1 MEVKA
6 RTTMMT
12 PNYRQTLDKLKTKNM
27 KKITVHVSWYE
38 KNFGAS
44 LGEEVPGAV
53 VLTAKT
59 FEELQQAVPETL
71 RFHVEGLLED
81 EDEEVPEWLA
91 KGDYEFEWDL
101 DTAALLQVCSQYAT
115 LAAIS
120 RASGVNERQL
130 SHYANGTKKPRQP
143 QRQRIVEG
151 LHKIGRSLMTFM

>member
-1 MEVKA
+1 
-6 RTTMMT
+6 
-12 PNYRQTLDKLKTKNM
+12 M

-38 KNFGAS
+38 KNFGAA
-44 LGEEVPGAV
+44 LGDEVPGAV

-59 FEELQQAVPETL
+59 FEELQEAVPETL
-71 RFHVEGLLED
+71 RFHIEGLLED
-81 EDEEVPEWLA
+81 GEEEVPAWLA
-91 KGDYEFEWDL
+91 KGDYELEWDL

-143 QRQRIVEG
+143 QRQRIIEG